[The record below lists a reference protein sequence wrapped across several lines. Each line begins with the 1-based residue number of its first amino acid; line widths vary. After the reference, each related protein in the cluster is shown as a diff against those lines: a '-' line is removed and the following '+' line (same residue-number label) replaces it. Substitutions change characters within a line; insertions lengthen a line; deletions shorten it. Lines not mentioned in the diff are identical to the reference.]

1 MDGSTLSDAPG
12 GKDEAGTEAVR
23 PSPRVDRG
31 RSEATRWRRV
41 ALSERDWEILTW
53 AHEQKFLA
61 FEQVARW
68 FPEGAPNPYVRPKDE
83 PTTGTLRRRARPGS
97 WYVAERLRKLV
108 RFEVLRRVPV
118 FTEAA
123 AALLPG
129 RVGIELLEGTGRGHG
144 LPRLDG
150 IDWKNFVHDRAATD
164 VRWVVEKQLG
174 GRWRSERVL
183 RRDLDC
189 RHVPDALVEF
199 GGRSI
204 AVEVEL
210 TRKSTARYLRILQR
224 YAAAPP
230 FAADLVLY
238 IVPGK
243 KDLAH
248 LFSVVLPAALAARDL
263 WGGVTPDLSRFR
275 FTTLSALPERKV
287 WWTASNP
294 STPTGGTL

>member
-31 RSEATRWRRV
+31 CSGATRWRRV

-68 FPEGAPNPYVRPKDE
+68 FPQGAPNPYVRPKDE

-108 RFEVLRRVPV
+108 RFEVPRRVPV
-118 FTEAA
+118 FTEPA

-144 LPRLDG
+144 LPRLDA
-150 IDWKNFVHDRAATD
+150 IDWKNFSHDRTATD
-164 VRWVVEKQLG
+164 VRWVLEKQFG

-183 RRDLDC
+183 RRGVDS
-189 RHVPDALVEF
+189 RQVPDALVEL
-199 GGRSI
+199 GGKSI

-210 TRKSTARYLRILQR
+210 TRKSTARYLGILQR
-224 YAAAPP
+224 YAAAPVL
-230 FAADLVLY
+230 ASDLVLY
-238 IVPGK
+238 VVPAK
-243 KDLAH
+243 ADLAH
-248 LFSVVLPAALAARDL
+248 LFGVVLPAALSAAEL
-263 WGGVTPDLSRFR
+263 WRGLTPDLSRIR
-275 FTTLSALPERKV
+275 FTTLSALPERKI

-294 STPTGGTL
+294 STPTGGML